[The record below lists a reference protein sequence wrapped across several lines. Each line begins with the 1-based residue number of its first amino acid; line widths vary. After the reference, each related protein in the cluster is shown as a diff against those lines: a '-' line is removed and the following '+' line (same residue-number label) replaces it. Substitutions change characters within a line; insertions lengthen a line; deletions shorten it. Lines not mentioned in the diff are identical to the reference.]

1 MTITWIAT
9 MLCIHMALIY
19 TFLHHIWKRNSSV
32 LAAMSD
38 AFAVIAVIAFE
49 QLLVAKGS
57 YNTWRTHEFKNGK
70 FYYVFTNYSV
80 ASVTI
85 LPKIQS
91 VYAQQNSVT
100 ITFDAT
106 LVIGEYELPLGALF
120 VDEHPGYATG
130 LRLNNDCLLH
140 IQLKCQHCSKDNK
153 YVIDLELGKA
163 NNLDVRYGFV
173 VLNVADQMKKSKVA
187 KECVWNES
195 MSFELESEPDTL
207 FFTVFSTN
215 MMKEEERKEEEEEE
229 VIRVEI
235 VSGYNLNK
243 TSLLPIQY
251 NPYVNVKCKHK
262 QFKTKTIQSN
272 ANPQWNQQ
280 IVFGFAADT
289 ILFEVFNQRKPPQT
303 PTCIGQHEYQMKSN
317 LHAKGQIFDL
327 LINPHTESGIKVRIS
342 RCFAVFSLS
351 LFCVI

>member
-1 MTITWIAT
+1 
-9 MLCIHMALIY
+9 MALIY

-38 AFAVIAVIAFE
+38 AFACALQKYKQCFVGKDAIAVIAFE

-91 VYAQQNSVT
+91 VYAQQNSVMMR
-100 ITFDAT
+100 FDGT
-106 LVIGEYELPLGALF
+106 LVCSIREEEIGEYELPLGALF

-327 LINPHTESGIKVRIS
+327 LINPHTESGIKVRIY
-342 RCFAVFSLS
+342 
-351 LFCVI
+351 